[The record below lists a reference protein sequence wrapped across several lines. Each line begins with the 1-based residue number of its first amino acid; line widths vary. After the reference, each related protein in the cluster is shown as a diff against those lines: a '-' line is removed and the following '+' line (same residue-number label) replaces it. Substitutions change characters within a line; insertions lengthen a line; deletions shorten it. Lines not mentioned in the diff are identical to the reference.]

1 MTYQSYKI
9 KTEIEV
15 IAGSRTE
22 AETFVCDILDKAFIY
37 GLGEYEAKVMAKQY
51 SPVDVTRVFDYDV
64 GDEDK

>member
-22 AETFVCDILDKAFIY
+22 AENLVCEILDQAFIY
-37 GLGEYEAKVMAKQY
+37 GLGLYEETVMAKQY
-51 SPVDVTRVFDYDV
+51 SPVDVTRVFDYDIEE
-64 GDEDK
+64 GE